1 MGDILDEGSLR
12 THKGQKWEAAR
23 CSATFVWIS
32 ARSRASIRVIRAPR
46 AGAGNAPDCEWTSPP
61 SRKAMIVE
69 IECMFAMAA
78 SCCSASV
85 STLAC
90 TISRCACD
98 DLSKTWVKA
107 RHGQHH
113 DARKSTSTMPLP
125 TMVDPKSAIV
135 RLFVAMFSAPVA
147 RPE

>member
-1 MGDILDEGSLR
+1 MARQPVRPRSAPVAAAPGLGLGGWLLRLFKWGMVAALLAAIALGVAVAVAYTQLPSYQSLSNRGDL
-12 THKGQKWEAAR
+12 GQN
-23 CSATFVWIS
+23 
-32 ARSRASIRVIRAPR
+32 IRVR
-46 AGAGNAPDCEWTSPP
+46 
-61 SRKAMIVE
+61 
-69 IECMFAMAA
+69 
-78 SCCSASV
+78 SADGKLGV
-85 STLAC
+85 HEAR